1 MYLTSLE
8 EAFSVENV
16 QLISRQCPILYP
28 LKEAKNQ

>member
-8 EAFSVENV
+8 EVFFVENI
-16 QLISRQCPILYP
+16 QLISGQCPILYP